1 MGKRKVMVRTPL
13 IAIVCGGLILSLAMG
28 IRQTFGLFMG
38 PVTVDLGIGRET
50 FALAMAV
57 QNLLWGVFQPITGA
71 LSDRF
76 GASRVIAAGAVVYAI
91 GLYAMSDMTSAAG
104 LHWGGGVLIG
114 LAMAATGFS
123 VVLGAVARRVPEPRR
138 SMALGLV
145 SAGGSFGQFAMAPIG
160 QGLIAAQGWPGAF
173 FVMGIIALLMVPLA
187 LAVAGTPRQE
197 SGGSIE
203 APAQSLRAALTE
215 ALSHRGYLYLT
226 MGFFVCGFQVV
237 FVAVHLPAYLV
248 DIGLDAATGA
258 TALAL
263 IGIFN
268 IIGTYAC
275 GALGGRHSKKW
286 LLSGLYLL
294 RSGVILVFLVLPKSE
309 MSVYLFASALGLLW
323 LGTVPLTSGLVG
335 QIFGVRYLSTLFG
348 VVFFGHQLGSF
359 LGVWLGGYVFDRTGS
374 YDAVWWAS
382 IAFGILAA
390 LIHLPIAEAPIRP
403 AVTAA
408 PVASQAQT
416 GN

>member
-1 MGKRKVMVRTPL
+1 MARTPVL
-13 IAIVCGGLILSLAMG
+13 IIVCGGLILSLAMG
-28 IRQTFGLFMG
+28 IRQTFGLFLG
-38 PVTVDLGIGRET
+38 PVTVDLSIGRES

-57 QNLLWGVFQPITGA
+57 QNLLWGAFQPVVGA
-71 LSDRF
+71 ISDRF
-76 GASRVIAAGAVVYAI
+76 GAGRVITAGGVVYAA
-91 GLYAMSDMTSAAG
+91 GLYVMSDMTGTAG
-104 LHWGGGVLIG
+104 LHLGGGILVG
-114 LAMAATGFS
+114 LAMAACGFS
-123 VVLGAVARRVPEPRR
+123 VVLGAVARRVPESRR

-145 SAGGSFGQFAMAPIG
+145 SAGGSFGQFAMAPVG
-160 QGLIAAQGWPGAF
+160 QDLIAQQGWQDAF
-173 FVMGIIALLMVPLA
+173 FGMGILALLMVPLA
-187 LAVAGTPRQE
+187 LAVAGSPRQTGAD
-197 SGGSIE
+197 SLSQAPDQTLPE
-203 APAQSLRAALTE
+203 AIRE

-226 MGFFVCGFQVV
+226 TGFFVCGFQVV

-248 DIGLDAATGA
+248 DLGLDASTGA

-268 IIGTYAC
+268 IAGTYAC
-275 GALGGRHSKKW
+275 GALGGRYSKKW

-294 RSGVILVFLVLPKSE
+294 RAGVIAVFLLAPKTE
-309 MSVYLFASALGLLW
+309 LSVYLFASALGLLW

-382 IAFGILAA
+382 IIFGVLAA
-390 LIHLPIAEAPIRP
+390 LIHMPIAETPVRRTGPLAPC
-403 AVTAA
+403 A
-408 PVASQAQT
+408 PTPVKS
-416 GN
+416 